1 LNHRLIDRARIDV
14 EIARALSAPFRDD
27 DWPEKL
33 VIAALLLLLPLIG
46 PLLVL
51 GWALHYAREVAEQ
64 RDRVLPHWQNW
75 SEHLTLGLLG
85 AVATVVWFL
94 PTLAVLALSA
104 LALFPA
110 LLGDDRAR
118 IISLAIS
125 LAGLF
130 CLALPL
136 AMLTTILLPVPLGRL
151 ATTNQLSKALS
162 VVGALHEARQV
173 LPSLLVTWIVLL
185 LHSLGQAVLVSIAS
199 QFALFLCLPGIAASV
214 ILATGLQAHQYLVMA
229 HLTGQIRY
237 RLEPHRERAAGE
249 A

>member
-1 LNHRLIDRARIDV
+1 MDLV
-14 EIARALSAPFRDD
+14 RALSAPFRDD

-64 RDRVLPHWQNW
+64 RERALPTWRNW

-85 AVATVVWFL
+85 AVVSIAWFL

-104 LALFPA
+104 LALLPA
-110 LLGDDRAR
+110 LLGDERFR
-118 IISLAIS
+118 IISLALS
-125 LAGLF
+125 LAGLS

-136 AMLTTILLPVPLGRL
+136 AMLTTIVLPVPLGRL
-151 ATTNQLSKALS
+151 ATTNQLSTALS
-162 VVGALHEARQV
+162 VVGALQEARQV
-173 LPSLLVTWIVLL
+173 LPSLFVTWVVLL

-214 ILATGLQAHQYLVMA
+214 ILATGLQAHQYLVLG

-237 RLEPHRERAAGE
+237 RLEHPGE
-249 A
+249 GAPGVA